1 MVEQTSISTVDE
13 IIALYRE
20 YGSRDYIGE
29 SVTQVE
35 HAIQATNAA
44 KSDGYGPEEVWD
56 ALEYLRTVL

>member
-1 MVEQTSISTVDE
+1 MVEQTSISTVEE

-35 HAIQATNAA
+35 HAIQAANAA
-44 KSDGYGPEEVWD
+44 KSDGYGPEEVCKT
-56 ALEYLRTVL
+56 LLST